1 MRRLLVVVPLL
12 LSLVP
17 ATQVGAAATKT
28 VSVRD
33 DYFGSNRDRPP
44 TVRVSLNDTVR
55 WRFVGRGEHNVVVT
69 RGPRRFRSD
78 LFSRGDTYRKK
89 LRARGTYRIVCTVH
103 QPDMRMTLR
112 VR

>member
-1 MRRLLVVVPLL
+1 MRKPLL
-12 LSLVP
+12 LLPLLLLAPVS
-17 ATQVGAAATKT
+17 QVAAAETRS

-33 DYFGSNRDRPP
+33 DYFGSNRNSAP
-44 TVRVSLNDTVR
+44 TVTVNRNDTVV
-55 WRFVGRGEHNVVVT
+55 WRFVGRSEHNVVVT
-69 RGPRRFRSD
+69 RGPSRFRSD
-78 LFSRGDTYRKK
+78 LLSRGDRYRKK